1 MQQMDL
7 TPHPANPPAGQW
19 AVRFSWRLTQ
29 HWLTLRW
36 RIAGKGELAIPKLA
50 GQGRADGLWQTTC
63 FEIFLRHGEGA
74 GYSEFNLSPSE
85 RWAAYDFD
93 DYRKGMR
100 ERDLPRA
107 PVCAWRAGSAFSL
120 FDAAIPSRGLPGPP
134 AAFGASAVLEEAA
147 GEKSYW
153 AVSHP
158 TSKPDF
164 HHADGLALALKRE
177 S

>member
-1 MQQMDL
+1 MDL
-7 TPHPANPPAGQW
+7 TPHPASPPAGEWQM
-19 AVRFSWRLTQ
+19 RFSWRLTP

-36 RIAGKGELAIPKLA
+36 RVSGKGELAIPKLA
-50 GQGRADGLWQTTC
+50 GRHRADGLWQATC
-63 FEIFLRHGEGA
+63 FEIFVRDGEGA

-93 DYRKGMR
+93 DYREGMR

-107 PVCAWRAGSAFSL
+107 PVCSWRAGSAFSL
-120 FDAAIPSRGLPGPP
+120 FDAAIPTHGLPDLP

-147 GEKSYW
+147 GKKSYW

-158 TSKPDF
+158 GSQPDF
-164 HHADGLALALKRE
+164 HHADGFALALE
-177 S
+177 TGG